1 MPEVWL
7 PPKMQ
12 RLIGGQDRVKVAGDT
27 VRKVIDNLEEMY
39 PGVKDE
45 LYFEEE
51 DVLMPGISVVID
63 DQPSQL
69 GLLAHVKEDSE
80 VHFLPALGGGV

>member
-12 RLIGGQDRVKVAGDT
+12 RLIGGHDRIQVEGNT
-27 VRKVIDNLEEMY
+27 VRKVIDNLDAMY
-39 PGVKDE
+39 PGIKDE

-69 GLLAHVKEDSE
+69 GILAYVNEDSE

>member
-12 RLIGGQDRVKVAGDT
+12 GLIGGQDRVKVAGDT

-69 GLLAHVKEDSE
+69 GILAHVNEDSE